1 MYHYFE
7 RKVMTM
13 KATGI
18 VRRIDNL
25 GRVVIPKEIRKTMR
39 IHTGDPLEIYLDRN
53 GKVIFKKYALHN
65 KLEQYAKEYVK
76 SLHETLGHVA
86 LITDSKEIISAAGR
100 IPKNAAKGMV
110 GQAVIDAMESKS
122 VKINNE
128 PVSISEEGGQIF
140 TSSVI
145 CPIAVEGEVMGTVI
159 VASIKADSPVGEVE
173 SKITQIGRAS
183 CRERV
188 SIDV

>member
-1 MYHYFE
+1 
-7 RKVMTM
+7 M

-65 KLEQYAKEYVK
+65 KLEQYAREYVK

-86 LITDSKEIISAAGR
+86 LITDNKEIISAAGR
-100 IPKNAAKGMV
+100 IPKNVARGMV
-110 GQAVIDAMESKS
+110 GQTVINTMESRSMK
-122 VKINNE
+122 VHHD
-128 PVSISEEGGQIF
+128 PVNISEEGGQIF

-145 CPIAVEGEVMGTVI
+145 CPITVDGEVMGSVI
-159 VASIKADSPVGEVE
+159 VASTKEDSPVGEVE
-173 SKITQIGRAS
+173 AKITQTAAEFLAKQMNENS
-183 CRERV
+183 AERHYQGPAQ
-188 SIDV
+188 